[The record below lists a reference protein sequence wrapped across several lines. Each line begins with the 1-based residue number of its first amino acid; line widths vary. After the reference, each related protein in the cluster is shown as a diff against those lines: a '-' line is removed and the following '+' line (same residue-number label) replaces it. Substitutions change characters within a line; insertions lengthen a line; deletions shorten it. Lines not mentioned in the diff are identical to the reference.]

1 MFLPADKILKAKI
14 YKEYL
19 QIINKS
25 QKVKK
30 KIIMD
35 KLYEEAVPRGNG
47 RKEYSPTA
55 KISHEIATIL

>member
-25 QKVKK
+25 QEVKK
-30 KIIMD
+30 NNNNGQII
-35 KLYEEAVPRGNG
+35 
-47 RKEYSPTA
+47 
-55 KISHEIATIL
+55 

>member
-25 QKVKK
+25 QEVKK
-30 KIIMD
+30 KIMD